1 MRTTHTAN
9 PTSTPAHIFI
19 PFLCIICSFLYFH
32 KISQAATVYDSK
44 LDWQTLETKHFYIHF
59 HQGLSALAQTVT
71 HMSPSVYQEI
81 THFFNWQPRQKTHV
95 ILVDRID
102 IANGAASHLPNNVM
116 VLHATP
122 PNDISGLEDFD
133 NWLAIVFRH
142 EFTHIVHLDKA
153 QGLPLFLRSGLG
165 RLPLLFPNT
174 FEPPWIIEGIATF
187 IETNST
193 TGIGRGQSNYFR
205 GLMRNEVRHGIK
217 SLRAVN
223 QPMLSWPSG
232 TTRYLYGVYFFQFLR
247 DTYSTHK
254 IKQFID
260 EYSHFPIP
268 FFLNTNSRHV
278 FSKDFYELWQAFHI
292 YLKNQFDPE
301 IQEIHKQGIRAGKK
315 ITDSGFNSGFSRSDA
330 EGNSY
335 FITTDRIH
343 QTSLKKYSPAQQS
356 QTMISEVFGQYFD
369 LHKHS
374 GIIFSQYDIE
384 QSVNRFANLYH
395 IDTHSGQTTQLSHT
409 GRYIQASWGPQGNNI
424 AAIQNASGKH
434 ALVLL
439 EKNGERQETL
449 WQGDANTII
458 GSIDWSPKAAIII
471 ASVWRPTL
479 GWNLEIFD
487 LSSKRW
493 SPLTQNR
500 FIEGQPQFSSDGD
513 SIVFTADYNGR
524 YNIYRYFFSEQRT
537 FQLTNVMGGAFYPSL
552 SPQNTLYYADLDQ
565 TGFNLYEMAAI
576 EQVAVDI
583 PTTTPPTSPPTN
595 NEPPPQTNT
604 ISLAPYLALNHIMPT
619 YWFPTYRSDN
629 SKSLWGMVTSG
640 ADPLAR
646 HSYELAI
653 AYDSDNR
660 LFESE
665 ARYMYDALR
674 PTIFFSFERINTPTP
689 FIFDRNT
696 VVVRTDRLSVN
707 SIFRF
712 NEKNHQK
719 GLFLGAQH
727 ERAYLVSPNELSGEA
742 SSEKNTVGVGGFAQ
756 NTSLKILTVAP
767 ANGLRINTTI
777 EQSRRS
783 ASNTTGTTIT
793 TRLQAFS
800 PIIGKNNVL
809 SGQVI
814 LGHGT
819 QHATPFQLGGNAS
832 SLLTPLSFA
841 IGKRSFPLHGYPVN
855 AFIGRNID
863 YAAVAWHLPLARLET
878 GIMAPPIG
886 ITKLNGKLYAE
897 AGRAWDDS
905 NTGKDWSRSLGFE
918 IIGNITLGYRFP
930 IIINLGI
937 AAGLD
942 QLGEKTS
949 YLSVGA
955 PF

>member
-1 MRTTHTAN
+1 LRATHTMN
-9 PTSTPAHIFI
+9 PASTSGQIVI
-19 PFLCIICSFLYFH
+19 PFLLIICSLLSFH
-32 KISQAATVYDSK
+32 KISQAAATYDAN
-44 LDWQTLETKHFYIHF
+44 LNWQTLETKHFHIHF
-59 HQGLSALAQTVT
+59 HQGLSTLAQTVA
-71 HMSPSVYQEI
+71 HISPSVYQEI

-95 ILVDRID
+95 VLVDRMD
-102 IANGAASHLPNNVM
+102 IANGSAFHFPNNVM

-122 PNDISGLEDFD
+122 PNDIAGLEDFD

-187 IETNST
+187 IETNSAK
-193 TGIGRGQSNYFR
+193 GIGRGQSNYFR
-205 GLMRNEVRHGIK
+205 SLMRNEVRHGIK

-247 DTYSTHK
+247 DTYNTHK
-254 IKQFID
+254 IKQFIE
-260 EYSHFPIP
+260 EYSRSPIP
-268 FFLNTNSRHV
+268 FFLNTNSRQV

-292 YLKNQFDPE
+292 YLKNQFEPE
-301 IQEIHKQGIRAGKK
+301 IQKIQKQGIRIGKK
-315 ITDSGFNSGFSRSDA
+315 ITDSGFNSGYSRSDA
-330 EGNSY
+330 QGNSY
-335 FITTDRIH
+335 FISTDRIH
-343 QTSLKKYSPAQQS
+343 QTTLKKYSLAQQN
-356 QTMISEVFGQYFD
+356 QTIISEVFGQYFD
-369 LHKHS
+369 YHKKS

-395 IDTHSGQTTQLSHT
+395 IDTHSGQSTQLSHT
-409 GRYIQASWGPQGNNI
+409 GRYIQASWGPEGNKI

-439 EKNGERQETL
+439 EKNGKQQKIL

-471 ASVWRPTL
+471 ASVWRSTL
-479 GWNLEIFD
+479 GWNLEVFD
-487 LSSKRW
+487 VSSQRW
-493 SPLTQNR
+493 APLTQNQ
-500 FIEGQPQFSSDGD
+500 FIEGQPQFSPDGE

-537 FQLTNVMGGAFYPSL
+537 FQLTNVIGGAFYPSL
-552 SPQNTLYYADLDQ
+552 SPQDTLYYAGLDQ
-565 TGFNLYEMAAI
+565 IGFNLYEMAAI
-576 EQVAVDI
+576 HQVAIDI
-583 PTTTPPTSPPTN
+583 PKATPQTPPPPKNEQSTQIITS
-595 NEPPPQTNT
+595 
-604 ISLAPYLALNHIMPT
+604 LKPYQALQHMTPA
-619 YWFPTYRSDN
+619 YWFPTYRSDD

-646 HSYELAI
+646 HRYELAI
-653 AYDSDNR
+653 AYDSGNR
-660 LFESE
+660 LFENQ
-665 ARYMYDALR
+665 ARYLYDALR
-674 PTIFFSFERINTPTP
+674 PSIFFSFERVNTPTP
-689 FIFDRNT
+689 FIYDGNT

-707 SIFRF
+707 SVFHF
-712 NEKNHQK
+712 NEKNNQK
-719 GLFLGAQH
+719 GLFFGAEH

-742 SSEKNTVGVGGFAQ
+742 SSEKNTIGVGGFAK
-756 NTSLKILTVAP
+756 NTSLKTLTVAP
-767 ANGLRINTTI
+767 ANGFHVNATI
-777 EQSRRS
+777 EKSQKS
-783 ASNTTGTTIT
+783 ASNTTETTIT

-800 PIIGKNNVL
+800 PIIGKNNIL

-814 LGHGT
+814 LGRGT
-819 QHATPFQLGGNAS
+819 QHATSFQLGGNAS

-841 IGKRSFPLHGYPVN
+841 IGKRSFPLHGYPIN
-855 AFIGRNID
+855 ALIGRNMD
-863 YAAVAWHLPLARLET
+863 YTAVAWHFPLARLET

-886 ITKLNGKLYAE
+886 ITKLNAKLYAE
-897 AGRAWDDS
+897 AGRAWHDA
-905 NTGKDWSRSLGFE
+905 NTGKNWSRSLGIE
-918 IIGNITLGYRFP
+918 IIGNVTLGYRFP
-930 IIINLGI
+930 AIINLGI

-942 QLGEKTS
+942 RLGETTS